1 MEKEDAYAM
10 ADEIM
15 DAAVSIDGVGNVAAI
30 DGTSSLSM
38 VSNTAS
44 EGSEDAYE
52 MFMFYLQMDDS
63 VTTEEQV
70 LEIGRQ
76 LSRDTEH
83 LDCEVITDASSSD
96 AMSSMLGSG
105 LSITITGPDQEKLL
119 AMSEDVM
126 RIVDEVDGY
135 TEIENGMEEADK
147 ELHLIIDEDALTK
160 KGFTVAQ
167 LYQELSGMLNTSTTS
182 SKLTVDDLSLIHI

>member
-1 MEKEDAYAM
+1 
-10 ADEIM
+10 
-15 DAAVSIDGVGNVAAI
+15 
-30 DGTSSLSM
+30 
-38 VSNTAS
+38 
-44 EGSEDAYE
+44 
-52 MFMFYLQMDDS
+52 MDDS

-135 TEIENGMEEADK
+135 TEIENGM
-147 ELHLIIDEDALTK
+147 
-160 KGFTVAQ
+160 
-167 LYQELSGMLNTSTTS
+167 
-182 SKLTVDDLSLIHI
+182 

>member
-1 MEKEDAYAM
+1 
-10 ADEIM
+10 
-15 DAAVSIDGVGNVAAI
+15 
-30 DGTSSLSM
+30 M
-38 VSNTAS
+38 VSSTAS

-76 LSRDTEH
+76 LSHDTEH

-105 LSITITGPDQEKLL
+105 LSITITAPC
-119 AMSEDVM
+119 
-126 RIVDEVDGY
+126 DERRCD
-135 TEIENGMEEADK
+135 ADR
-147 ELHLIIDEDALTK
+147 
-160 KGFTVAQ
+160 G
-167 LYQELSGMLNTSTTS
+167 
-182 SKLTVDDLSLIHI
+182 